1 MAPWV
6 AGIAVADTGVGAIV
20 SAVMRVVTLDPLD
33 VAGDLTQH
41 RAAPRD
47 LSPDHSTIS
56 LNRVSAVEGPQTRR
70 FDSTSLDVFINV
82 DDVDL

>member
-6 AGIAVADTGVGAIV
+6 AGIAVADTGVRAIV
-20 SAVMRVVTLDPLD
+20 SAVKTDAIMRIAALDPLD

-47 LSPDHSTIS
+47 LGPDHSTIS
-56 LNRVSAVEGPQTRR
+56 
-70 FDSTSLDVFINV
+70 
-82 DDVDL
+82 

>member
-6 AGIAVADTGVGAIV
+6 AGIAVADTGVRAIV
-20 SAVMRVVTLDPLD
+20 GAVETDSIVRIAALDPLD

-47 LSPDHSTIS
+47 LGPDHSTIS
-56 LNRVSAVEGPQTRR
+56 
-70 FDSTSLDVFINV
+70 
-82 DDVDL
+82 

>member
-1 MAPWV
+1 MPPWV
-6 AGIAVADTGVGAIV
+6 AGIAVADTGVGTVVGAVQADAIV
-20 SAVMRVVTLDPLD
+20 RVATLDPLD

-56 LNRVSAVEGPQTRR
+56 
-70 FDSTSLDVFINV
+70 
-82 DDVDL
+82 

>member
-6 AGIAVADTGVGAIV
+6 AGIAVADTGVRPIV
-20 SAVMRVVTLDPLD
+20 SAEKTDTIMRVATLDPLD

-47 LSPDHSTIS
+47 LGPDHSTIS
-56 LNRVSAVEGPQTRR
+56 
-70 FDSTSLDVFINV
+70 
-82 DDVDL
+82 